1 MSNETQRSIAYV
13 FDSACQGDLLAPYL
27 ERYLTAAET
36 ILEDRGTQIASTMLE
51 YMFPRSLTSPETLET
66 VDAWLA
72 SSAAGAFAKRY
83 VREARDDVERAL
95 AAQAADR

>member
-1 MSNETQRSIAYV
+1 MRRRR
-13 FDSACQGDLLAPYL
+13 P
-27 ERYLTAAET
+27 
-36 ILEDRGTQIASTMLE
+36 
-51 YMFPRSLTSPETLET
+51 PETLET

-83 VREARDDVERAL
+83 VREARGDVERAL

>member
-1 MSNETQRSIAYV
+1 
-13 FDSACQGDLLAPYL
+13 
-27 ERYLTAAET
+27 
-36 ILEDRGTQIASTMLE
+36 
-51 YMFPRSLTSPETLET
+51 

-72 SSAAGAFAKRY
+72 GSAAGAFTKRY